1 LGLDM
6 VIEPEIAD
14 TRLIGIGAD
23 SRIDRRL

>member
-1 LGLDM
+1 

>member
-1 LGLDM
+1 M